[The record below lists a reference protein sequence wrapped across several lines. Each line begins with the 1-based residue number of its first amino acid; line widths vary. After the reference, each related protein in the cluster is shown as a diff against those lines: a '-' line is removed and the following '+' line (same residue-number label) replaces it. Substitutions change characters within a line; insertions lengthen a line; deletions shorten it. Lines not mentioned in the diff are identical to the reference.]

1 MTNEEKQDWLKY
13 QYPLTII
20 TDRYDGT
27 YSGGGWLAFP
37 LYCDEIPSAVDG
49 YDEECAAF
57 WASNSEPVGKGNS
70 AQNAIDNLIS
80 LMQKQDI
87 IERNMNK
94 SKEDL
99 QKMYQT
105 VLSAKRNFRDLA
117 GDFIEASR
125 QFLSRFLMDTNEDNP
140 YICEGGWE
148 ILDTPI
154 TFITLQSMWQHPTE
168 GIIYFKIDDE
178 IVEFDD
184 LSIIEIIQ
192 IIKLI

>member
-1 MTNEEKQDWLKY
+1 MK
-13 QYPLTII
+13 
-20 TDRYDGT
+20 
-27 YSGGGWLAFP
+27 
-37 LYCDEIPSAVDG
+37 
-49 YDEECAAF
+49 
-57 WASNSEPVGKGNS
+57 
-70 AQNAIDNLIS
+70 
-80 LMQKQDI
+80 DI

-105 VLSAKRNFRDLA
+105 VLLAKRNYATPPEIFESLVDK
-117 GDFIEASR
+117 ITEASR

-148 ILDTPI
+148 IIETPLI
-154 TFITLQSMWQHPTE
+154 STTLQLMWQHPSE

-184 LSIIEIIQ
+184 LSINEIIQ
-192 IIKLI
+192 IIKLT